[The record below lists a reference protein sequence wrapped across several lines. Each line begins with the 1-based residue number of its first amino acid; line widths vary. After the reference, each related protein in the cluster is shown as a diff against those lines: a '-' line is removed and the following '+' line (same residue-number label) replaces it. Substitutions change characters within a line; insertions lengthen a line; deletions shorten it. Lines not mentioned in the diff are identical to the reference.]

1 MAEPAKS
8 LFYRYFIYSAEE
20 EAMRKQIHG
29 ESASFGVVIVNGVQK
44 KYTSIVTDPK
54 KSKPDAI
61 VVAKGNIHKIKY
73 VPPSK
78 K

>member
-1 MAEPAKS
+1 
-8 LFYRYFIYSAEE
+8 
-20 EAMRKQIHG
+20 MRKQIHG

-73 VPPSK
+73 IPPSK